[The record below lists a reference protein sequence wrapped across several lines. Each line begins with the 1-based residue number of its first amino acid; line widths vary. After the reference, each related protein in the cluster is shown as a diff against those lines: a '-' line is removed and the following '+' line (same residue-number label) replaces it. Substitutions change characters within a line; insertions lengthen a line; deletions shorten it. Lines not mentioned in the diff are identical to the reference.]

1 MSVKVEAEE
10 PLYLQIA
17 RTLKKEIMGGDFP
30 VGAQLPTEGELCQ
43 RFSVSRY
50 TVRGALGQLRDDGL
64 ISSRRGAG
72 TVVIPPPS
80 IGSRSFGAMSIEDL
94 LHFAQG
100 SYITIEWIKMVTVD
114 KALAARTGL
123 TQGDEW
129 LSVRALG
136 FNVGSE
142 IPLGL
147 ADYFIHRDF
156 AGVSRLLESHKAP
169 IFPLIEDLFGVVMAE
184 VRQEISAILVPAD
197 FAQHLLVEPGSPA
210 LEVRHT
216 YKLADGKIAQM
227 TINTH
232 PSDRYRH
239 TVTMRR
245 VKQKAG

>member
-1 MSVKVEAEE
+1 MPEKAESE
-10 PLYLQIA
+10 DPLYIQIA
-17 RTLKKEIMGGDFP
+17 RTLKQQIVNGEFP
-30 VGAQLPTEGELCQ
+30 VGSQLPTEGELCE

-50 TVRGALGQLRDDGL
+50 TVRGALNQLRDDGL

-100 SYITIEWIKMVTVD
+100 SYITIQCIKMLAID
-114 KALAARTGL
+114 KQLAERTGL
-123 TQGDEW
+123 TLGEEW
-129 LSVRALG
+129 LFARALG

-147 ADYFIHRDF
+147 AEYYINREF
-156 AGVSRLLESHKAP
+156 AGVARLLEVHKVP
-169 IFPLIEDLFGVVMAE
+169 IFPLIEDLYGVRMME
-184 VRQEISAILVPAD
+184 VRQEISATLVPPE
-197 FAQHLLVEPGSPA
+197 FAAQLLVQPGSPA

-216 YKLADGKIAQM
+216 YKLANGTVAQL

-232 PSDRYRH
+232 PSERYRH
-239 TVTMRR
+239 AVTMRR
-245 VKQKAG
+245 VKS

>member
-1 MSVKVEAEE
+1 MSAKLDLED

-17 RTLKKEIMGGDFP
+17 RTLKQEIMSGDFP
-30 VGAQLPTEGELCQ
+30 VGSLLPTESDLCQ

-64 ISSRRGAG
+64 VSSRRGAG

-80 IGSRSFGAMSIEDL
+80 IGSRNFGAMSIEDL
-94 LHFAQG
+94 LHFASG
-100 SYITIEWIKMVTVD
+100 SYITIQWIKMVTVD
-114 KALAARTGL
+114 EALAKRTGFEE
-123 TQGDEW
+123 GDEW

-136 FNVGSE
+136 FNVGSD

-147 ADYFIHRDF
+147 AEYYIHRDF

-169 IFPLIEDLFGVVMAE
+169 IFPLIEAMFGVVMAE
-184 VRQEISAILVPAD
+184 VRQEICATLVGPEA
-197 FAQHLLVEPGSPA
+197 AQQLLVETGSSA

-216 YKLADGKIAQM
+216 YKLANGKIAQL

-239 TVTMRR
+239 AVTMRR
-245 VKQKAG
+245 VKS

>member
-1 MSVKVEAEE
+1 MPEKAVPEE

-17 RTLKKEIMGGDFP
+17 RVLKQEIMKGDFP

-80 IGSRSFGAMSIEDL
+80 IGSRNFGAMSIEDL
-94 LHFAQG
+94 LHFASG
-100 SYITIEWIKMVTVD
+100 SYIRIEWIKMITVD
-114 KALAARTGL
+114 KALAERTGFEA
-123 TQGDEW
+123 GDEW

-136 FNVGSE
+136 YNVGSD

-147 ADYFIHRDF
+147 ADYYIHRDF

-169 IFPLIEDLFGVVMAE
+169 IFPLIEDLFGVRMVE
-184 VRQEISAILVPAD
+184 VRQEISAILVPAEL
-197 FAQHLLVEPGSPA
+197 ASPLLVEVGSPA

-216 YKLADGKIAQM
+216 YKLTNGQIAQL

-232 PSDRYRH
+232 PSERYRH
-239 TVTMRR
+239 AVTMRR
-245 VKQKAG
+245 VKN